1 MCWNR
6 KKTEPNISLVKQ
18 FGTTILNSAPLFV
31 LYFRD
36 MSISVPYLF
45 AVWLRHV
52 LCCILVPL
60 FVCRGTRRR
69 FCAGAPFN
77 LHQCQLCL
85 ACPGPEVGLVPCPPG
100 GMVAWKEGRQKV
112 DTGQGQDPSSMGDA
126 AAPCC
131 LSEKTNRKIGF
142 RSQLV
147 KHVPKPGF
155 PGLTL
160 ERIFEEIVAHLV
172 ASRFLPIPA
181 SLFQNIYL
189 PT

>member
-1 MCWNR
+1 MHIRWVAII
-6 KKTEPNISLVKQ
+6 KK
-18 FGTTILNSAPLFV
+18 APLSG

-36 MSISVPYLF
+36 MFLLSVPHLF

-60 FVCRGTRRR
+60 FVCRGTRHR

-112 DTGQGQDPSSMGDA
+112 DTGWGQDPSSMGGA
-126 AAPCC
+126 AAPFC

-147 KHVPKPGF
+147 KHVPKPDS

-160 ERIFEEIVAHLV
+160 GRIFEEIVAHLV
-172 ASRFLPIPA
+172 ASRFLLISA
-181 SLFQNIYL
+181 SLFQNINL